1 MTVKSIPDTDHV
13 VHYVGWSLLLNGR
26 VDGNAFVRRTKEQT
40 TEPTVSVNWLEV
52 FGHDRTHQLAE
63 VRRCIHL
70 KLGAQAK
77 FALLQTGASRRH
89 VARSLLEDGYPQ
101 LQMGFVHAPRKKKDN
116 YPDDPSHA
124 GITGLP
130 DPGADPEHAEY
141 VGDLIAQSTIA
152 LYPARA

>member
-1 MTVKSIPDTDHV
+1 MTVTPIPATDHV
-13 VHYVGWSLLLNGR
+13 VRYVGWSLLLNSR
-26 VDGNAFVRRTKEQT
+26 VDGNAFVRRRKART

-52 FGHDRTHQLAE
+52 FGRDRTRQLAE

-70 KLGAQAK
+70 QRGAQAK
-77 FALLQTGASRRH
+77 FALLQTGTSRRH
-89 VARSLLEDGYPQ
+89 VARSLREDGYPE

-116 YPDDPSHA
+116 YPEDPSHA

-141 VGDLIAQSTIA
+141 VGDLIAQSTLA